1 MSMSI
6 KLKGHRLY
14 DIDAVVKRGGKQFRR
29 RDFDFEGSESQANRR
44 YTELYNL
51 ATADADEHFTPK
63 TTPQTLADIIAA
75 KLAAAPPPA
84 SYATYYNR
92 VLADCG
98 GYPLTELQTRIHGG
112 IIAGLPVQGYIQLL
126 DSLPPRAGAG
136 NRPGTQNK
144 PGKLS
149 PGAKNKIVMCLK
161 QICQFG
167 HAQGMLD
174 ADPMRSLYRKTL
186 WRTTPRNRTLR
197 ESDNEF
203 LRILNTITADFP
215 HYAPLFLHSCRNPG
229 RIEDLRK
236 LTVENLY
243 LFEKRIRFVSGK
255 KQVPCT
261 HVIYPE
267 LMEYFTD
274 RPAGCPWL
282 FYRHVKETDIYLPI
296 GDIKRAWATIKRT
309 AGVTNLRWHDLR
321 HQAATWLANQPG
333 IKTHHIMVI
342 GGWKTRQMLE
352 VYHNLEHEATAS
364 EALDLLTASPAQ
376 VSPLVS
382 PNHAKSC

>member
-6 KLKGHRLY
+6 KQKGHRLY
-14 DIDAVVKRGGKQFRR
+14 DIDAVVKRNGKQFRH
-29 RDFDFEGSESQANRR
+29 RDYDFCGTEMQANRR
-44 YTELYNL
+44 YTELYNQ
-51 ATADADEHFTPK
+51 ATADAEEYFTPR
-63 TTPQTLADIIAA
+63 TDPQTLADIIAA

-92 VLADCG
+92 ILSDCG
-98 GYPLTELQTRIHGG
+98 TYPLAELQTRIHGG
-112 IIAGLPVQGYIQLL
+112 MIAGRPVQGYIQLL
-126 DSLPPRAGAG
+126 DSMPPRAGLG
-136 NRPGTQNK
+136 DGTQEK

-149 PGAKNKIVMCLK
+149 PGAKNKIVMCMK
-161 QICQFG
+161 QICTFG
-167 HAQGMLD
+167 HAQGMLES
-174 ADPMRSLYRKTL
+174 DPMRSLYRKTL
-186 WRTTPRNRTLR
+186 WKTTPRNRTLR
-197 ESDNEF
+197 DSDNEF
-203 LRILNTITADFP
+203 LRILNAINADFP

-267 LMEYFTD
+267 LMQYFTD
-274 RPAGCPWL
+274 RPQGCPWL
-282 FYRHVKETDIYLPI
+282 FYRYVKETDSYKPI
-296 GDIKRAWATIKRT
+296 GDIKKAWSAIKSK
-309 AGVTNLRWHDLR
+309 AKVSNLRWHDLR
-321 HQAATWLANQPG
+321 HQAATWLASQPG

-364 EALDLLTASPAQ
+364 EALDLLTAPPAQ
-376 VSPLVS
+376 VSPQVS
-382 PNHAKSC
+382 PINAKSC